1 MSRALLLFPLL
12 LLSCRSEATT
22 EPTSRAA
29 PLATS
34 APVPSASA
42 SAVPTA
48 DTKDQTYAKHTAA
61 ALVSECIERT
71 WFGYLCNNAYG
82 AAAERFPAD
91 AQTIQSLMRLAVRVG
106 AGKPLGGEAEV
117 SSGCEVEKG
126 KGDAYAC
133 LYVADGNKTPR
144 GEAAHRLAC
153 KGAPPEGQVP
163 IAGGSAACDGDKPI
177 VIKPL
182 PAAEAEQVKRCFAC
196 GNSKETSQRDLTK
209 LASAKACQ
217 AVRKHVPEKEAKF
230 IERSIEPLCPKG
242 S

>member
-1 MSRALLLFPLL
+1 MSRALWFVPLFLFA
-12 LLSCRSEATT
+12 CRSESTT

-29 PLATS
+29 PLAS
-34 APVPSASA
+34 AAPVPSASA
-42 SAVPTA
+42 SAAPAA
-48 DTKDQTYAKHTAA
+48 DTKDQTYTKHSAA

-91 AQTIQSLMRLAVRVG
+91 AATIQSLMRLGVRVG
-106 AGKPLGGEAEV
+106 AGNPLGGEAEV
-117 SSGCEVEKG
+117 SSGCQVEKG
-126 KGDAYAC
+126 EGDAYSC
-133 LYVADGNKTPR
+133 LYVADGNATPR
-144 GEAAHRLAC
+144 GKAAHLLAC
-153 KGAPPEGQVP
+153 KGAPSAGQVP
-163 IAGGSAACDGDKPI
+163 IAGGTAACEGDKPI

-217 AVRKHVPEKEAKF
+217 AVRKHVPDKEAKF
-230 IERSIEPLCPKG
+230 I
-242 S
+242 